1 VELDRTV
8 NESIAI
14 IGDGR
19 LGGALARA
27 LRLAGASVTGP
38 HGRGFSGD
46 GSPVAIACVPDSA
59 IGEAAGLVPDG
70 VLVGHCSGACPLAEL
85 GERPAFGMHPLM
97 TFPGGEVHLDGV
109 WCAVSGTGPAEER
122 EATRIA
128 GLVGMR
134 PFSLDEEDRA
144 AYHAAAS
151 MASNFLIALEADAQ
165 ALATAAGVPPE
176 ALVPLV
182 KATVS
187 NWARSGAE
195 GALTGPIARGDEA
208 TVERQREAIKRTAP
222 HLLPAFDALAE
233 RTRELAARATGAL
246 A

>member
-1 VELDRTV
+1 MSQ
-8 NESIAI
+8 SIAI

-46 GSPVAIACVPDSA
+46 GSPVVIACVPDSA
-59 IGEAAGLVPDG
+59 IAEAVSLIPDG

-85 GERPAFGMHPLM
+85 GRRPAFGLHPLM
-97 TFPGGEVHLDGV
+97 TFPGGDVHLEGV
-109 WCAVSGTGPAEER
+109 WCAVSGTGPTELAEAE
-122 EATRIA
+122 RIA
-128 GLVGMR
+128 GLVGME
-134 PFSLDEEDRA
+134 PFRLQEEDRA

-151 MASNFLIALEADAQ
+151 MASNFLVALEADAQ
-165 ALATAAGVPPE
+165 ELAASAGVPPE

-182 KATVS
+182 RATVD
-187 NWARSGAE
+187 NWARAGAQDS
-195 GALTGPIARGDEA
+195 LTGPIARGDEG
-208 TVERQREAIKRTAP
+208 TVERQREAIEQAAP
-222 HLLPAFDALAE
+222 EMLALFDALAD
-233 RTRELAARATGAL
+233 RTRELAVRARGAV

>member
-1 VELDRTV
+1 MSQ
-8 NESIAI
+8 SIAI

-46 GSPVAIACVPDSA
+46 GSPVVIACVPDSA
-59 IGEAAGLVPDG
+59 IAEAVSLIPDG

-85 GERPAFGMHPLM
+85 GRRPAFGLHPLM
-97 TFPGGEVHLDGV
+97 TFPGGDVHLEGV
-109 WCAVSGTGPAEER
+109 WCAVSGTGPTELAEAE
-122 EATRIA
+122 RIA
-128 GLVGMR
+128 GLVGME
-134 PFSLDEEDRA
+134 PFRLQEEDRA

-151 MASNFLIALEADAQ
+151 MASNFLVALEADAQ
-165 ALATAAGVPPE
+165 ELAASAGVPPE

-182 KATVS
+182 RATVD
-187 NWARSGAE
+187 NWARAGAQDS
-195 GALTGPIARGDEA
+195 LTGPIARGDEV
-208 TVERQREAIKRTAP
+208 TVERQREAIEQTAP
-222 HLLPAFDALAE
+222 EMLALFDALAD
-233 RTRELAARATGAL
+233 RTRELAVRARGAV

>member
-1 VELDRTV
+1 M
-8 NESIAI
+8 NKSIAI

-59 IGEAAGLVPDG
+59 IGEASSLVPDG
-70 VLVGHCSGACPLAEL
+70 VLVGHCSGACPLDAL
-85 GERPAFGMHPLM
+85 GDRPAFGMHPLM

-109 WCAVSGTGPAEER
+109 WCAVSGTGPTEER
-122 EATRIA
+122 EAARIA
-128 GLVGMR
+128 GVVGMR
-134 PFSLDEEDRA
+134 SFSLHEEDRA
-144 AYHAAAS
+144 AYHAAAT
-151 MASNFLIALEADAQ
+151 MASNYLVALEADAQ
-165 ALATAAGVPPE
+165 ALAAAAGVPPE
-176 ALVPLV
+176 ALIPLV
-182 KATVS
+182 EATVS

-208 TVERQREAIKRTAP
+208 TVERQRNAIVHTAP
-222 HLLPAFDALAE
+222 ELLPAFDAMAA
-233 RTRELAARATGAL
+233 RTRELAARARGAV

>member
-1 VELDRTV
+1 M

-46 GSPVAIACVPDSA
+46 GAPVVIACVPDSA
-59 IGEAAGLVPDG
+59 IADAAGLIPPE
-70 VLVGHCSGACPLAEL
+70 VLVGHCSGACPLDEL
-85 GERPAFGMHPLM
+85 GGRPAFGMHPLM
-97 TFPGGEVHLDGV
+97 TFPGGAVHLDGV
-109 WCAVSGTGPAEER
+109 WCAVSGTGPAEEQ

-134 PFSLDEEDRA
+134 PFSLREENRA

-151 MASNFLIALEADAQ
+151 MASNFLVALEADAQ
-165 ALATAAGVPPE
+165 ALAATAGVPAD
-176 ALVPLV
+176 ALEPLV
-182 KATVS
+182 RATVD
-187 NWARSGAE
+187 NWARRGPE
-195 GALTGPIARGDEA
+195 EALTGPIARGDEA
-208 TVERQREAIKRTAP
+208 TVERQREAIETAAP
-222 HLLPAFDALAE
+222 ELLPAFDALAD
-233 RTRELAARATGAL
+233 RTRELAARARGAV

>member
-1 VELDRTV
+1 M

-59 IGEAAGLVPDG
+59 IAEAASLVPRD
-70 VLVGHCSGACPLAEL
+70 VLVGHCSGACPLDEL
-85 GERPAFGMHPLM
+85 GKRPAFGMHPLM
-97 TFPGGEVHLDGV
+97 TFPGGEVRLDGV

-128 GLVGMR
+128 GLVDMR
-134 PFSLDEEDRA
+134 PFSLREEDRA

-151 MASNFLIALEADAQ
+151 MASNFLVALEADAQ
-165 ALATAAGVPPE
+165 ELAATAGVPPE

-182 KATVS
+182 QATVS
-187 NWARSGAE
+187 NWSRTGPE
-195 GALTGPIARGDEA
+195 GALTGPIARGDEV
-208 TVERQREAIKRTAP
+208 TVERQREAIEASAP
-222 HLLPAFDALAE
+222 ELLPAFDALAD
-233 RTRELAARATGAL
+233 RTRELAARAKGAI

>member
-1 VELDRTV
+1 MSQ
-8 NESIAI
+8 SIAI

-46 GSPVAIACVPDSA
+46 GSAFVIACVPDSA
-59 IGEAAGLVPDG
+59 IAEAVSLVPDG

-85 GERPAFGMHPLM
+85 GQRPAFGLHPLM
-97 TFPGGEVHLDGV
+97 TFPGGDVHLEGV
-109 WCAVSGTGPAEER
+109 WCAVSGTGPTELAEAE
-122 EATRIA
+122 RIA
-128 GLVGMR
+128 GLVGME
-134 PFSLDEEDRA
+134 PFRLQEEDRA

-151 MASNFLIALEADAQ
+151 MASNFLVALEADAQ
-165 ALATAAGVPPE
+165 ELAAGAGVPPQ

-182 KATVS
+182 RATVD
-187 NWARSGAE
+187 NWARAGAQDS
-195 GALTGPIARGDEA
+195 LTGPIARGDEV
-208 TVERQREAIKRTAP
+208 TVERQREAIEQAAP
-222 HLLPAFDALAE
+222 EMLALFDALAD
-233 RTRELAARATGAL
+233 RTRELAVRARGAV

>member
-1 VELDRTV
+1 M

-59 IGEAAGLVPDG
+59 IADAAGLIPPG
-70 VLVGHCSGACPLAEL
+70 VLVGHCSGACPLDEL

-97 TFPGGEVHLDGV
+97 TFPGGEVRLDGV
-109 WCAVSGTGPAEER
+109 WCAVAGTGPAEEQ
-122 EATRIA
+122 EAARIA
-128 GLVGMR
+128 GLIGMR
-134 PFSLDEEDRA
+134 PFSLREADRA
-144 AYHAAAS
+144 VYHAAAS
-151 MASNFLIALEADAQ
+151 MASNFLVALEADAQ
-165 ALATAAGVPPE
+165 ELASAAGVPPE

-182 KATVS
+182 QATVA
-187 NWARSGAE
+187 NWARTGPE
-195 GALTGPIARGDEA
+195 DALTGPIARDDEA
-208 TVERQREAIKRTAP
+208 TVERQREAIENLAP
-222 HLLPAFDALAE
+222 ELLPAFDALAG
-233 RTRELAARATGAL
+233 RTRELAARARGAV